1 MLRPTS
7 ALSSHDRQWL
17 GSFLRDKPLFRLYF
31 EAALADLDKGI
42 DNRSAYLGQD
52 RAGALLGIAF
62 DQLVVITAIG
72 QLRPEELALGLTAP
86 SATELHI
93 EPDHEAVL
101 RPRFG
106 NRLIEAR
113 DMRIYGRALATEAA
127 DPDARRL
134 GIEDAPVVTRF
145 MEEHYPRNAFSEWM
159 LTMPFAALLHKGDI
173 VATAGTIARHADIA
187 LIGDFLT
194 RPDQRGRGHA
204 RRLAHHL
211 GWVFAQEGVRTLVL
225 ATTADNAAACRA
237 YEAAGFRILETRRQI
252 DLGPEAPEAN

>member
-31 EAALADLDKGI
+31 EAALADLENGI

-62 DQLVVITAIG
+62 DQLVVVTAIG
-72 QLRPEELALGLTAP
+72 TLRPDELALGLASP
-86 SATELHI
+86 SATELHL
-93 EPDHEAVL
+93 EPAHEAIL
-101 RPRFG
+101 RSRYG
-106 NRLIEAR
+106 HRLIEAR
-113 DMRIYGRALATEAA
+113 DMHVYGRKLGAEAA

-134 GIEDAPVVTRF
+134 GADDAHAVTRF
-145 MEEHYPRNAFSEWM
+145 MQTHYPRNAFSEWM
-159 LTMPFAALLHKGDI
+159 LTLPFVALFHAGDI
-173 VATAGTIARHADIA
+173 VATAGTIACHGDTA

-194 RPDQRGRGHA
+194 RPDQRGRGYA

-225 ATTADNAAACRA
+225 ATTADNVPACRA

-252 DLGPEAPEAN
+252 DLGPKNV